1 MEVAEAETLKGGG
14 AWGGV
19 PLPTW
24 DEVWGGTMPL
34 SSKCFIIFNENDAF
48 CAFYTLLCFLMTVT
62 GDSRPAFP
70 LNPPLIKLSIL

>member
-48 CAFYTLLCFLMTVT
+48 CAF
-62 GDSRPAFP
+62 
-70 LNPPLIKLSIL
+70 